1 MRRTL
6 VTGSTGLVGNNV
18 CRLLLE
24 RGDHVRVLARSTSD
38 PRPLAGLEIE
48 RFEGDIR
55 NRDEVA
61 RAVSG
66 VERVIHC
73 AAHIHLGWKERDFS
87 QQVNVVGTRNVAEAA
102 RQANAKLVHVSTVD
116 ALAIGHRDR
125 PADEEMPPVG
135 AIPCTYVVTKRAAE
149 EVIDAEVARGLHA
162 TIVNPGFMLG
172 PWDWKP
178 SSGRMVIEVA
188 RRFTPVAPSGGCSVC
203 DVRDVAAGILSAAER
218 GQAGRRYILAG
229 ENLTYFDLWRRIARM
244 TGGRGPLVRLGPA
257 NGWLA
262 GAVGDLAGQI
272 TGREPTINS
281 AAIAMSS
288 QYHYYSSDRARRE
301 LGYSPRPADD
311 AIRVAWD
318 WLRQHHG
325 W

>member
-38 PRPLAGLEIE
+38 PRPLAGLDVE

-55 NRDEVA
+55 NREEVA
-61 RAVSG
+61 RAVAG

-73 AAHIHLGWKERDFS
+73 AAHIHLGWKEREFS
-87 QQVNVVGTRNVAEAA
+87 QQVNVGGTQHVAEAA
-102 RQANAKLVHVSTVD
+102 RQAGATLVHVSTVD
-116 ALAIGHRDR
+116 ALAVGQRDR
-125 PADEEMPPVG
+125 PVDEEAPLVG
-135 AIPCTYVVTKRAAE
+135 KVPSTYVVTKRAAE

-162 TIVNPGFMLG
+162 IIVNPGFMLG

-203 DVRDVAAGILSAAER
+203 DVRDVAAGILSAAEQ
-218 GQAGRRYILAG
+218 GQPGRRYILAG
-229 ENLTYFDLWRRIARM
+229 ENLTYLDLWRRIAQA
-244 TGGRGPLVRLGPA
+244 TGGRGPMMPMGPA
-257 NGWLA
+257 IRWLA
-262 GAVGDLAGQI
+262 GAVGDLAGKV
-272 TGREPTINS
+272 TGREPTVNS

-288 QYHYYSSDRARRE
+288 QYHYYSSERARRE
-301 LGYSPRPADD
+301 LGYAPRPADE
-311 AIRVAWD
+311 AIRAAWD
-318 WLRQHHG
+318 WLKQHHG
-325 W
+325 R